1 MPHAIT
7 IERHKLNQGMYQ
19 KLKKFIMNKRKRE
32 AEERAQDDYYKRL
45 RKEREERKRQTKLF
59 AESLENTRREFRPGH
74 QAPVLSNTQPT
85 TQVMGPLSYTDKQM
99 LAVVFPPQTRP
110 KNIPGQELKPASEG
124 PGVMLNSPN
133 SQAANEISQQDFKNF
148 SKCLMGYANVGGK
161 LPTGEHTYLAKF
173 YLGGIQ

>member
-59 AESLENTRREFRPGH
+59 AESLENTRREIIETRKRVEALKAERNALFTR
-74 QAPVLSNTQPT
+74 L
-85 TQVMGPLSYTDKQM
+85 KQ
-99 LAVVFPPQTRP
+99 L
-110 KNIPGQELKPASEG
+110 
-124 PGVMLNSPN
+124 
-133 SQAANEISQQDFKNF
+133 SQATAMREKA
-148 SKCLMGYANVGGK
+148 KRY
-161 LPTGEHTYLAKF
+161 PTAITIYL
-173 YLGGIQ
+173 